1 MEKELLRIETVF
13 SRYSELK
20 KENASYVVIEAEK
33 NNSEILLSSYG
44 CKNAQEANKFASKL
58 ASEYRQPLDS
68 EDSFGYAKHPFFSV
82 PQLLLKKEKKIIA
95 YMKITEYLAYTLS
108 LNIIMKEC

>member
-1 MEKELLRIETVF
+1 MEKETVRIENMFNWYTK
-13 SRYSELK
+13 LK
-20 KENASYVVIEAEK
+20 QQNFSYVVIEAEK

-68 EDSFGYAKHPFFSV
+68 EDSFGYATHPFFSV